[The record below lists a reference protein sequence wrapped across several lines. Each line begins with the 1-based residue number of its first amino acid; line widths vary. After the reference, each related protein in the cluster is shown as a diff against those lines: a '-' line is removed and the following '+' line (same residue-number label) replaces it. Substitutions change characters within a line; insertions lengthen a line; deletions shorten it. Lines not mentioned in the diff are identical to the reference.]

1 VNDVIVLN
9 YHALTEHWPASLS
22 VTPSRFEAQLR
33 LLIER
38 GYRGATIHAAI
49 HAPPAPKTLAV
60 TFDDAYRSVFELALP
75 ILSRLGLPATVFVP
89 TDFPGTEAPMTWPGI
104 DGWLHGPYR
113 SELMPMAWEQ
123 LGVLL
128 AAGWE
133 VGSHTCSHPRLTAL
147 DDAALAAEL
156 SESRGRCEQQLGVAC
171 RSLAYPYGD
180 HDDRVVEA
188 TRVAGYEAALTVP
201 DSLRALDPLRW
212 PRIGVYHHENAVTF
226 RAKISPTL
234 RRARCTWAGERAVS
248 WFRWARRA

>member
-9 YHALTEHWPASLS
+9 YHALSEHWPAPLS
-22 VTPSRFEAQLR
+22 VTPSKFEAQLR

-49 HAPPAPKTLAV
+49 HAPPAPKTLAI
-60 TFDDAYRSVFELALP
+60 TFDDGYRSVLELALP

-89 TDFPGTEAPMTWPGI
+89 TDFPGTQELMTWPGI
-104 DGWLHGPYR
+104 DGWLNGPYR
-113 SELMPMAWEQ
+113 SELMPMSWQE
-123 LGVLL
+123 LGVLV

-133 VGSHTCSHPRLTAL
+133 VGSHTRSHPRLTAL

-156 SESRGRCEQQLGVAC
+156 IESRHRCEQQLGIAC

-188 TRVAGYEAALTVP
+188 ARMAGYEVACTVP

-212 PRIGVYHHENAVTF
+212 PRIGIYHDEGAVTF
-226 RAKISPTL
+226 RAKVSPTI
-234 RRARCTWAGERAVS
+234 RRARQTRAAERAMRWV
-248 WFRWARRA
+248 RWARRT